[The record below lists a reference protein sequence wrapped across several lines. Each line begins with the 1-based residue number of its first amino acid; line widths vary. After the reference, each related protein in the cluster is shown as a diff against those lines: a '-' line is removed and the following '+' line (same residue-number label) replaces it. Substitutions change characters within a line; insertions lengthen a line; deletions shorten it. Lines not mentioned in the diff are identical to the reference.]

1 MKPFSPMYFVKENKS
16 RCILLMFML
25 FLCYAA
31 YLGGIYVSNPRD
43 NWNMP
48 IAYYDKFVY
57 VNSVSGDAEEFADF
71 CREAEE
77 SGKAEVIGLGNYNA
91 FSWKTIMGFE
101 EGQFCL
107 TFRSVEDFKA
117 YCEYMDIDCNFENL
131 KSGSMILSERFA
143 NNVGLK
149 IGDEIGKDYNQD
161 IYGEFTLDA
170 LTKEDGY
177 ALYFITDENDTSLRA
192 MLIGKSGAR
201 SEELYE
207 LAYSLEE
214 KYDIYV
220 HDGLEQNI
228 DGQFESFDLIY
239 TFVILLMAVIMA
251 VTINAAFVGMY
262 QRRNFEFAV
271 YRAIGI
277 SKKRIVGKIV
287 SELFCMDAIALVLGG
302 AVFFLGLYLF
312 NNLALYPVGKYLR
325 YYHPMALFGLVLCN
339 LAVIIPLIVTR
350 ARQMLKADICEY

>member
-1 MKPFSPMYFVKENKS
+1 MKPFSPMYFVKENRP

-31 YLGGIYVSNPRD
+31 YLGGLYVTNPRD

-48 IAYYDKFVY
+48 IAYYDRFVY
-57 VNSVSGDAEEFADF
+57 VNSISGDTEEFADF
-71 CREAEE
+71 CEAAEE
-77 SGKAEVIGLGNYNA
+77 SGKAEVIVLGTYNA

-101 EGQFCL
+101 EGEFSL
-107 TFRSVEDFKA
+107 TFRSAEDFKA
-117 YCEYMDIDCNFENL
+117 YCEYMGIDCNFEKL

-149 IGDEIGKDYNQD
+149 LGDEIGKDYSEN
-161 IYGEFTLDA
+161 IYGEFILDA
-170 LTKEDGY
+170 LTKEAGY
-177 ALYFITDENDTSLRA
+177 AMYFITDEDDASLNA
-192 MLIGKSGAR
+192 ILLGKDGVSDR
-201 SEELYE
+201 ELYA
-207 LAYSLEE
+207 LAYSMEE
-214 KYDIYV
+214 KYDIYI
-220 HDGLEQNI
+220 HDGLEQNV
-228 DGQFESFDLIY
+228 DEQFESFDLIY

-251 VTINAAFVGMY
+251 VTINAVFVGMY

-287 SELFCMDAIALVLGG
+287 GELLCMDAIALAAGG
-302 AVFFLGLYLF
+302 AVFFSGLYLF
-312 NNLALYPVGKYLR
+312 NNLALYPAGKYLR

-350 ARQMLKADICEY
+350 ARQMLRADICEY